1 MKETTLDKK
10 NDNYKNQSL
19 KYLDKMFLKYAATEW
34 VVYKDVSY
42 INALSRRR
50 HCDVNNTVNYSV
62 QSAVEIMS
70 DLLIIK

>member
-1 MKETTLDKK
+1 
-10 NDNYKNQSL
+10 
-19 KYLDKMFLKYAATEW
+19 MFLKYAATEW

-50 HCDVNNTVNYSV
+50 HFDVNNTVNYSV